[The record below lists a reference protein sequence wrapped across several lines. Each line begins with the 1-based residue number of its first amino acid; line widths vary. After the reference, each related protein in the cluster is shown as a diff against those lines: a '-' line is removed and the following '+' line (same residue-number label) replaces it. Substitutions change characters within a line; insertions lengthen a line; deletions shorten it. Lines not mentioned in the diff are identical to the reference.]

1 MKKVIEIY
9 CCDVC
14 QKEVP
19 IKDALNDVKLPCIN
33 SLSVP
38 DYATF
43 ELCDDCEAKVRR
55 VIYGNFA
62 KITAYSGEVHNV
74 EFPKNETVAAEPV
87 KIAPK
92 ATVAIEKKPKI
103 VERDGTTTTPP
114 QNKAETN
121 EEWAEEVREML
132 KNGKTVHEI
141 ALHYGLNKST
151 TYNRMNHL
159 GISPKQFRPR

>member
-14 QKEVP
+14 QKEVV
-19 IKDALNDVKLPCIN
+19 IKDALNNVKLPCIN

-43 ELCDDCEAKVRR
+43 ELCDDCEAKVRQ

-74 EFPKNETVAAEPV
+74 ELPKNETVAAEPV

-92 ATVAIEKKPKI
+92 ATVAIEKKPKV
-103 VERDGTTTTPP
+103 VEKNRTTTPP
-114 QNKAETN
+114 QIKTETN

-132 KNGKTVHEI
+132 KDGKTVADI
-141 ALHYGLNKST
+141 AAHYNLTKT
-151 TYNRMNHL
+151 TAYKRMNNL